1 MPAPPPITV
10 LLFLVF
16 HAMPDRALGWLQGS
30 VSTFRTGTRPF
41 GARGRP
47 LQLSLEEPSPTPT
60 PQTMMATTTDPLVAN
75 EEEEEEEESD
85 LLRELYPPSAVV
97 IGNGTLQVDDLHR
110 LSYQVYGRKD
120 QPNDD
125 THDNTTT
132 AKNQQPKKLV
142 ALFLHGGPGAG
153 CFPNHA
159 RFFDPD
165 RYSQIVLL
173 DQRGSGSS
181 LPRGEVR
188 NHTLRDLVEDCE
200 RLRQHLEV
208 QQWDVVLGG
217 SWGTTLAVALAQT
230 YPDSVRAMVL
240 RGVCLLRTRE
250 IDWLFSSEGG
260 AAQQYPQAWAAF
272 EEAVGVQRTSPSAY
286 HPRSALH
293 AHYQK
298 FMGANETERRNAAR
312 SWMTW
317 EYFISVSYKIPSS
330 TNSSDVNATRNAI
343 QAWNYSSSPVAVHT
357 KDHGWSYRD
366 AASNKIQITKDEKQ
380 EEQPFRIQDFRQG
393 LAAVPSERM
402 DVWQQEPLPFPKLPE
417 VSFNSSNNSNIPAQC
432 MLTCF
437 YSANDNYCRNNVN
450 LLDPERMQ
458 RIQKIPCI
466 AIQGGS
472 DRICPPDTALD
483 LLEAYPGMEL
493 RMPIRAGHSMY
504 DPFLMN
510 EIIRATDRLAD
521 QFLL

>member
-1 MPAPPPITV
+1 M
-10 LLFLVF
+10 
-16 HAMPDRALGWLQGS
+16 G
-30 VSTFRTGTRPF
+30 
-41 GARGRP
+41 
-47 LQLSLEEPSPTPT
+47 
-60 PQTMMATTTDPLVAN
+60 
-75 EEEEEEEESD
+75 
-85 LLRELYPPSAVV
+85 
-97 IGNGTLQVDDLHR
+97 
-110 LSYQVYGRKD
+110 
-120 QPNDD
+120 
-125 THDNTTT
+125 
-132 AKNQQPKKLV
+132 
-142 ALFLHGGPGAG
+142 
-153 CFPNHA
+153 
-159 RFFDPD
+159 
-165 RYSQIVLL
+165 
-173 DQRGSGSS
+173 
-181 LPRGEVR
+181 
-188 NHTLRDLVEDCE
+188 
-200 RLRQHLEV
+200 
-208 QQWDVVLGG
+208 
-217 SWGTTLAVALAQT
+217 
-230 YPDSVRAMVL
+230 L
-240 RGVCLLRTRE
+240 RGVCWLRTRE

-272 EEAVGVQRTSPSAY
+272 EEAVGVQRSSATY

-298 FMGANETERRNAAR
+298 FMGANDTERRNAAR

-317 EYFISVSYKIPSS
+317 EYFISVSYKIPPS
-330 TNSSDVNATRNAI
+330 TNTSDANATRNAI

-357 KDHGWSYRD
+357 KDQGWSYRD
-366 AASNKIQITKDEKQ
+366 AASKKIQITKEDEQ
-380 EEQPFRIQDFRQG
+380 ELQEPFRIQDFRQG
-393 LAAVPSERM
+393 LEAVPSERM
-402 DVWQQEPLPFPKLPE
+402 EIWQQEPLSFPKLPE
-417 VSFNSSNNSNIPAQC
+417 LSSNSSNTTNNNNNIPAQC